1 MTKLL
6 LITIILLLQSF
17 PSFGKDVD
25 LVCKIN
31 KESFSVTKGLL
42 FVPGHSLNYS
52 DRRINETYY
61 YRINF
66 EEKKVINLDKQNK
79 KYYKFKEYVDI
90 YKNRRIDL
98 NQGYKETSKSLPIYI
113 RVHINRHTGI
123 FWSSKKVVTKTR
135 SDGNPYDYTILV
147 QHGVCSKSK
156 KLF

>member
-1 MTKLL
+1 MKKLF
-6 LITIILLLQSF
+6 LITIVLLLQSF

-31 KESFSVTKGLL
+31 KESFSVTEGLS
-42 FVPGHSLNYS
+42 FVPRHPLNYR
-52 DRRINETYY
+52 DKRINETYY

-79 KYYKFKEYVDI
+79 KYYKFKEYVEI

-113 RVHINRHTGI
+113 RVHINRHTGK
-123 FWSSKKVVTKTR
+123 FWSSKKVETKTL
-135 SDGNPYDYTILV
+135 SGGGSWDYTILV
-147 QHGVCSKSK
+147 QQGICSKSK